1 MLGYCRD
8 IINSNGLDK
17 SNSSIIK
24 FRELVLD
31 DNININKIDYLK
43 LSKFKL
49 FRDFYSL
56 SGLRDLLFHE
66 HEIEY
71 STKQIKQLLI
81 KSNFDFLCF
90 QFRDYNLMKNKIN
103 DFNNKSSFSVSPNSL
118 DNWDAF
124 EDKYPT
130 SFIEM
135 YIMWLS
141 KSDII

>member
-1 MLGYCRD
+1 
-8 IINSNGLDK
+8 
-17 SNSSIIK
+17 
-24 FRELVLD
+24 
-31 DNININKIDYLK
+31 
-43 LSKFKL
+43 
-49 FRDFYSL
+49 
-56 SGLRDLLFHE
+56 
-66 HEIEY
+66 
-71 STKQIKQLLI
+71 
-81 KSNFDFLCF
+81 
-90 QFRDYNLMKNKIN
+90 MKNKIN